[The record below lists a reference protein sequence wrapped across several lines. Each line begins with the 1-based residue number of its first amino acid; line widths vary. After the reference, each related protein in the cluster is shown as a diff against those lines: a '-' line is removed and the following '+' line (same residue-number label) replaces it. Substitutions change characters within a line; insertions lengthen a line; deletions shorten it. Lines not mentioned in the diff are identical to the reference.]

1 MSGNGWQLQPFD
13 DPAATEEDVLLAW
26 EGDIPDYG
34 GALST
39 QVRASLPLQGV
50 VFI

>member
-39 QVRASLPLQGV
+39 QVHTRLVLVGV
-50 VFI
+50 VLI